1 MTKIILKDQQFL
13 VDPFLIIYYTRIENG
28 GNMLEEVYRDYKEQA
43 DKIPDWQHL
52 DRNDLIRSCIE
63 HENDLSYH
71 NYFSAIVCRYWNNI
85 FQLYSKSHN
94 SVPLE
99 ECYNWLIDAILYTL
113 KHRSWMDPNK
123 TIYRD
128 PNGPDKVLNR
138 CIKSSRLIFYQAA
151 NSDNRRI
158 NFASL
163 SADQLFEDYADA
175 PFPITN
181 DLNISL
187 VEDSARLIIEDSF
200 KKKDYF
206 TAFMVNCIVYGDV
219 FDLRKVDNGSIKL
232 SFNKKKLLRCMR
244 RLDNNSFVNTF
255 AKQFSVDQK
264 EVQVAAQSCVSLP
277 NWKLLNSV
285 NRNLSLLRKNKFIQ
299 PI

>member
-1 MTKIILKDQQFL
+1 MNPDKA
-13 VDPFLIIYYTRIENG
+13 
-28 GNMLEEVYRDYKEQA
+28 VYK
-43 DKIPDWQHL
+43 
-52 DRNDLIRSCIE
+52 
-63 HENDLSYH
+63 
-71 NYFSAIVCRYWNNI
+71 
-85 FQLYSKSHN
+85 
-94 SVPLE
+94 
-99 ECYNWLIDAILYTL
+99 
-113 KHRSWMDPNK
+113 
-123 TIYRD
+123 D

-175 PFPITN
+175 PFPIVN

-187 VEDSARLIIEDSF
+187 VEDSARLVIEDSF

-206 TAFMVNCIVYGDV
+206 TAFMVNCIAYGDV
-219 FDLRKVDNGSIKL
+219 FDSKKSDNGSISL

-244 RLDNNSFVNTF
+244 RINNHNFINTF
-255 AKQFSVDQK
+255 ARQFSINQQ
-264 EVQVAAQSCVSLP
+264 EVEIAAQSCVALP
-277 NWKLLNSV
+277 NWKLLSSV
-285 NRNLSLLRKNKFIQ
+285 NRNLNLLRKNKLIQ